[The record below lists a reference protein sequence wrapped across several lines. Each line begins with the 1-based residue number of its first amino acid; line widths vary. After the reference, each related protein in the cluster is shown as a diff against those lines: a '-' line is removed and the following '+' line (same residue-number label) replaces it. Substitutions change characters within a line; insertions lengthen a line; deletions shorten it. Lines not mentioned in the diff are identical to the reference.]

1 MSDGRLPTTEI
12 PRSQW
17 ERLEATDYTSE
28 DMIATMDAFNGVRD
42 TMSLNLMLGARG
54 VILATRI
61 RLEDFGELADEAGM
75 KINEKKQDPLWLG
88 TEAMAIMEN
97 QGDLQGPNR

>member
-1 MSDGRLPTTEI
+1 MPDGRLPTTEI

-17 ERLEATDYTSE
+17 ERLEATDYTSD
-28 DMIATMDAFNGVRD
+28 DMVATMEAFTEASDIVQ
-42 TMSLNLMLGARG
+42 LNLVLGARG

-61 RLEDFGELADEAGM
+61 RLQDFGELADQTGM

-88 TEAMAIMEN
+88 AEAMAIMEN
-97 QGDLQGPNR
+97 QGDLQGPNS